1 MLVKGI
7 YKIVMVFMLL
17 VFFTACAP
25 ARKNGGEDLSYVK
38 DAIRVSLSSTTDLNF
53 YNNQSHTVVLI
64 FYQLSEPNIFNQMLE
79 SPDGIVKLL
88 EAKPFDASDL
98 SRRSLVVQ
106 PGEFREVMMD
116 RVQGARYIAA
126 IAGYYSLKGPQIS
139 RVTPIKVESFQSFFW
154 RKIDSAPKMQFNLRL
169 GSDSFVKANPKQT
182 QTPVKK

>member
-7 YKIVMVFMLL
+7 YKVVMVLL
-17 VFFTACAP
+17 ISGFFAACTP
-25 ARKNGGEDLSYVK
+25 ARKSGGEDLSYVK
-38 DAIRVSLSSTTDLNF
+38 DAIRVSLSATTDLNF

-98 SRRSLVVQ
+98 SRRSVVVQ
-106 PGEFREVMMD
+106 PGEFREVIMD

-139 RVTPIKVESFQSFFW
+139 RVIPIKVESFKSFFW
-154 RKIDSAPKMQFNLRL
+154 RKIDSAPKMQVNLRL
-169 GSDSFVKANPKQT
+169 GSDGFVKGNPNKA
-182 QTPVKK
+182 PVKK